1 MPFQR
6 KNDIFVFQRNADKK
20 KRVSRMLRPQNKL
33 FVMAV
38 MMVLAGCSS
47 VKKELGVGR
56 NSPDEFTVIKH
67 APLTLPP
74 DYSLR
79 PPANPNNT
87 PPEAQAANMAKAAL
101 MGKEESAVASGSAE
115 SALLSKMGAGSAVPD
130 IRQKIDEENG
140 YIALKNRT
148 VAEKLIFW
156 NDESGNTEKMPA
168 SVVDPKGEAQR
179 LLKNKTEGKPVTT
192 GTVPVIEKKQNTLD
206 KIF

>member
-1 MPFQR
+1 
-6 KNDIFVFQRNADKK
+6 
-20 KRVSRMLRPQNKL
+20 MLRPQNKL
-33 FVMAV
+33 LVMAIV
-38 MMVLAGCSS
+38 MVLAGCSS

-87 PPEAQAANMAKAAL
+87 PPEAQAAHMAKAAL
-101 MGKEESAVASGSAE
+101 MGKEGDVVVSGTAE
-115 SALLSKMGAGSAVPD
+115 NALLSKMGVSGAVPD

-156 NDESGNTEKMPA
+156 NDESENAGKIPS